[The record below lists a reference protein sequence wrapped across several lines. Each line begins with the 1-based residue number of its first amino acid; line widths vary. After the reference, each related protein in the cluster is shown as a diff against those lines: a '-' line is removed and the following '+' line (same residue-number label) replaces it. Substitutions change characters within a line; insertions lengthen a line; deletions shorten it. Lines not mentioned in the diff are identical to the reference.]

1 MNENDRKDDIKK
13 KLRASALAGIA
24 GSTAGYVGGATL
36 GAGMTK
42 ARYLKDRRAYIKKK
56 AKGKKLG
63 RAAKKKMITRFDKQR
78 VPVRKIFPD
87 TKMNK
92 IRPRKDIYKAKM
104 VAEGARLGVTGMVK
118 GLPYG
123 VMLYSVYDTAGKRLK
138 NNERR

>member
-13 KLRASALAGIA
+13 KLKANVLAGVA
-24 GSTAGYVGGATL
+24 GSTAGYVGGVTL

-42 ARYLKDRRAYIKKK
+42 AKYLKDRRAYIKKK

-63 RAAKKKMITRFDKQR
+63 RAAKKKVITQFDRQR

-87 TKMNK
+87 TKLKK

-123 VMLYSVYDTAGKRLK
+123 VMLYSVYDTAGRKLK